1 MEDDIVHD
9 EDPPVTAPKRRCCS
23 KAPAGAEAT
32 PDEIF
37 QVINSIDWSQK
48 KPLVTREVTV
58 GDYTWDRSSILLS
71 VGPPGPQQIR
81 LRGGRNRDLMKKA
94 LQECLDSERSVWLGF
109 KKFRVG
115 MPWCLVLR
123 CPCLVLSMTLL
134 AVFGLIGLGVTSAP
148 IVLNTDFDSFMD
160 SDSAASLNFNSIVQ
174 AINDARAAAAGR
186 RLMEVEQ
193 PEGDLHSLEELGLVL
208 EDGTPAGRRLQ
219 SGLKLYRTFS
229 FQLTYARED
238 GGNLMSEAT
247 LRYMRNIEVLVKS
260 FSDYQALCAEAE
272 ARYKNHCDPGISL
285 LNMVFPFQAPDGQD
299 TRLYLNGT
307 GNAVPLAVAVALA
320 KEEGL
325 TNFVWPE
332 SLANSEV
339 RIVGVRA
346 CGDLV
351 RTCQKWKDQGQ
362 CLPGATHQAYMEDF
376 CKATCG
382 ICDKAVPEAEITD
395 AGPEAVTVMRSYFT
409 LQAYCCTAGQ
419 GGQRAKVQALDSSW
433 KRFVGELVS
442 IIAAKN
448 DFGGVRIFYSGYGIE
463 TYESLAAVASDAKF
477 AVMSYAFVMIY
488 ATLHTRSPFLALVG
502 LFLVM
507 LSIPATLAVFV
518 LVSGSGEFSLMMCLS
533 VFIVIGVGSD
543 MLFVYTDFYK
553 QSLLFSREPVDRL
566 KFTYM
571 QAASSTAATTF
582 TTAMS
587 FFANLASVL
596 RPLREFGFF
605 MGVCVTL
612 AWLIVFL
619 AYPSTL
625 VIGERLHTCCRR
637 CILAETST
645 SSTSSS
651 RKSVAQ
657 QAKRKSMV
665 MLADALDPSKKGVG
679 AAQAGGCLGDLMPK
693 AIERFKYPLVL
704 LFLGITGLQAYLA
717 VSNMEQATG
726 IPQTFPDWHNQEA
739 GKKYEDLFEPFE
751 WRTIDRNTYPEYFLK
766 CSKLFRACPFHRCE
780 THGDRVG
787 NLSSCECFS
796 HDSTAVPSADCT
808 NYQVQTRVVGR
819 DGLETQHFLSSDL
832 EEHLQK
838 LFPGGTLQVSARA
851 SASVLETLHWDTGQ
865 EDLKVMLQVPDVVVI
880 NANAANAATCLMQE
894 ICYCGVQPCESSDR
908 GASLGHVRLDG
919 ASQALSARRLAVTT
933 TSEPLLPPEVQADVL
948 VVFGMVVTGT
958 NPLLGVSKDEP
969 YGFSSDFRLEDPWA
983 QRRSLDLCVNPPEE
997 LKIISLNCWLVGFR
1011 SCWIAQ
1017 NEEWPVRPN
1026 KDFHAQAYSYAQRM
1040 KTGSFQTTDFLW
1052 FDDNRKL
1059 IAMYVQAYTNVNRL
1073 GGSAVGLDAMKKWD
1087 RFLAEFNSQA
1097 EASIKGAWHASRLWS
1112 MSEAEKVILDSTLIT
1127 LCISLGCV
1135 FLGVLVFTRSTHLAI
1150 IVMTI
1155 VMTIVIGLLFFM
1167 VIIMKWSIGAIE
1179 VLSLIVFVG
1188 FAVDYCLHLS
1198 HKYHSCHITDVEEID
1213 EVEEEEVPE
1222 NETMAQRI
1230 GRKSMSMAGAVA
1242 KPGGT
1247 KRVSMKISDAPAAK
1261 ATTEKNKKVL
1271 SKNRSAER
1279 FERSKYALER
1289 IGGSIVGSALTTIGS
1304 ACFLLPCTMHVFFK
1318 LGAVVCGVTIYAVIF
1333 SLIPLPAVLMCFGP
1347 CGHDFRSILELLGR
1361 AAQNIMPEDDDE
1373 EDEEEMLSVHPVAEV
1388 EHRRYVLNMPSK
1400 GMGQVGDSTHF
1411 QPTRT
1416 RIAVHG

>member
-1 MEDDIVHD
+1 MEEIEH
-9 EDPPVTAPKRRCCS
+9 EDATPPKRRGCCS
-23 KAPAGAEAT
+23 KPPAGAEAT
-32 PDEIF
+32 PDELF
-37 QVINSIDWSQK
+37 QLMNSIDWSQK
-48 KPLVTREVTV
+48 KLITTREVFI
-58 GDYTWDRSSILLS
+58 GEASWDRGSRLLS
-71 VGPPGPQQIR
+71 VGEGPQQIR
-81 LRGGRNRDLMKKA
+81 LKGGRNRDLMKKA
-94 LQECLDSERSVWLGF
+94 LQECIDADRSVWVGF
-109 KKFRVG
+109 KKYRVG
-115 MPWCLVLR
+115 MPWCVVLR
-123 CPCLVLSMTLL
+123 CPCLVLSSTLL
-134 AVFGLIGLGVTSAP
+134 AVFGLIAVGVTSAP

-160 SDSAASLNFNSIVQ
+160 SDSASSLNFNSIIQ
-174 AINDARAAAAGR
+174 AINDARAASAGR
-186 RLMEVEQ
+186 RLSDSGGGEMHRVE
-193 PEGDLHSLEELGLVL
+193 DLGLVL

-219 SGLKLYRTFS
+219 GGLKLYKTYS
-229 FQLTYARED
+229 FQMTYARED
-238 GGNLMSEAT
+238 AGNLMSKGDLE
-247 LRYMRNIEVLVKS
+247 YIRNVEVEVKS
-260 FSDYQALCAEAE
+260 MSDYQKLCDEAE
-272 ARYKNHCDPGISL
+272 PKYKIHCDPGISL
-285 LNMVFPFQAPDGQD
+285 VNMVFPFQVPDGQD
-299 TRLYLNGT
+299 ARLYLNGT
-307 GNAVPLAVAVALA
+307 GTAVPLAVAVALA

-325 TNFVWPE
+325 TDIVWPE

-339 RIVGVRA
+339 KMVGVRA

-351 RTCQKWKDQGQ
+351 GNCETWKDQ
-362 CLPGATHQAYMEDF
+362 CLSGAKHQAYMEDF

-382 ICDKAVPEAEITD
+382 ICDKAVPEAETSED

-409 LQAYCCTAGQ
+409 LQSYCCLSGEA
-419 GGQRAKVQALDSSW
+419 GQRARIVEMDNSWNNVVSGLVNLATIKNAAGRVQ
-433 KRFVGELVS
+433 V
-442 IIAAKN
+442 
-448 DFGGVRIFYSGYGIE
+448 FYEGAGILLF
-463 TYESLAAVASDAKF
+463 ESLAAVASDAKF

-553 QSLLFSREPVDRL
+553 QSLLFSKEPVDRL
-566 KFTYM
+566 KFTYL

-637 CILAETST
+637 CILAESKPR
-645 SSTSSS
+645 S
-651 RKSVAQ
+651 RASVAQ

-665 MLADALDPSKKGVG
+665 ILADALDPNKKGVG
-679 AAQAGGCLGDLMPK
+679 AAQGSCLGDYMAV

-704 LFLGITGLQAYLA
+704 VFLCIVALQAYLA
-717 VSNMEQATG
+717 ISNMEQATG

-739 GKKYEDLFEPFE
+739 GKKYDDLFGTFE
-751 WRTIDRNTYPEYFLK
+751 WRSIDSTTYDEYALK
-766 CSKLFRACPFHRCE
+766 CAKLFRSCQFHRCE
-780 THGDRVG
+780 THGARLG
-787 NLSSCECFS
+787 NLSSCQCFP
-796 HDSTAVPSADCT
+796 HDSTPSCV

-819 DGLETQHFLSSDL
+819 DGLQPQHFVVSDL
-832 EEHLQK
+832 EEQLGAK
-838 LFPGGTLQVSARA
+838 FPGALLRQANSGT
-851 SASVLETLHWDTGQ
+851 SASVLETYHWDTGE
-865 EDLKVMLQVPDVVVI
+865 EDLRVLLQVPDIVVT
-880 NANAANAATCLMQE
+880 NPNRSGAACLMQQ
-894 ICYCGVQPCESSDR
+894 ICYCGVQACHGSDTGSSF
-908 GASLGHVRLDG
+908 GHLRLDG
-919 ASQALSARRLAVTT
+919 AFQALQARRLATT
-933 TSEPLLPPEVQADVL
+933 TPEPLLPAELRADVL
-948 VVFGMVVTGT
+948 IVFGLVVTGT
-958 NPLLGVSKDEP
+958 NPLLGVSTGDP

-983 QRRSLDLCVNPPEE
+983 QRRSLDLCLNYAQD
-997 LKIISLNCWLVGFR
+997 LKIVSMNCWLVGFR
-1011 SCWIAQ
+1011 DWWLAK

-1026 KDFHAQAYSYAQRM
+1026 KDFHAQAYEYAQTE
-1040 KTGSFQTTDFLW
+1040 KTGTFQTTDFLW
-1052 FDDNRKL
+1052 FDDDQKL
-1059 IAMYVQAYTNVNRL
+1059 IAMYFQAYTNVNRL
-1073 GGSAVGLDAMKKWD
+1073 AGSSVGLDAMKRWD
-1087 RFLAEFNSQA
+1087 LFMADFNSQA

-1155 VMTIVIGLLFFM
+1155 VMTIVVGLLFFM
-1167 VIIMKWSIGAIE
+1167 VIIMNWSIGAIE

-1198 HKYHSCHITDVEEID
+1198 HKYHSCHITDVEEKD
-1213 EVEEEEVPE
+1213 DEEEEVQE
-1222 NETMAQRI
+1222 TETMAQRLH
-1230 GRKSMSMAGAVA
+1230 RKSMTMAGAVT
-1242 KPGGT
+1242 KPGGQR
-1247 KRVSMKISDAPAAK
+1247 RVSMKISDAPVASK

-1361 AAQNIMPEDDDE
+1361 AAQNIMPEDDDD
-1373 EDEEEMLSVHPVAEV
+1373 EDEEEMLSVSPVEV
-1388 EHRRYVLNMPSK
+1388 QEHRRYVLNMPSK
-1400 GMGQVGDSTHF
+1400 GMGQVGDSSHF

-1416 RIAVHG
+1416 RIAIHG